1 MSRKVLLGLALFL
14 LFGSTGL
21 SAQEKDPNE
30 FTYLFNDQK
39 FRFSGF
45 GAILTQFGTAEGA
58 LGVFPGGGGALL
70 INQQFF
76 FGGYGLGLA
85 NASLHRN
92 VEVNG
97 VRYDRLRTNFGHGGF
112 WLGYIH
118 QAEKLLH
125 FGLSSRIG
133 WGELA
138 LYDDR
143 FDFDQYD
150 YLARDIV
157 FVFSPQIE
165 AEINLTRW
173 FKMNAGVGYQW
184 VSGIRPQHFTD
195 SGIPIFEQNDFCTP
209 QATISLLFGGFSQ

>member
-1 MSRKVLLGLALFL
+1 MTKKLLSGITFL
-14 LFGSTGL
+14 LFFFSIGL
-21 SAQEKDPNE
+21 HAQEKDPAE
-30 FTYLFNDQK
+30 FRYLFNKRDIQ
-39 FRFSGF
+39 FSGF
-45 GAILTQFGTAEGA
+45 GGVLTQFGTAEGA

-85 NASLHRN
+85 NASLHRD

-118 QAEKLLH
+118 QAENLLH

-133 WGELA
+133 WGELS

-143 FDFDQYD
+143 FDYYQYD

-165 AEINLTRW
+165 AELNLTRW
-173 FKMNAGVGYQW
+173 FKINAGIGYQW

-195 SGIPIFEQNDFCTP
+195 SGIPIFEKNDFCTP
-209 QATISLLFGGFSQ
+209 QTTISLLFGGFSQ